1 MRKLIVSGAIRLSVY
16 ALTLIGAMA
25 GSVIGAFEILPEGR
39 ALRIVLLVVAC
50 LCVVCNIW
58 LKWQDTIEAERKE
71 ETIEDL
77 RGKLDSQSKMMN
89 TLMANSEPSA
99 PTLRLVQKRFA
110 KLLTSRGWHEF
121 AVMDF
126 ESPKDNLTAF
136 VCKGKG
142 GRGERI
148 MWLHAH
154 EINLLSTICNDV
166 EFENVAMDILDKAAL
181 PANGTVVEDWN
192 LIPDVVMPVML
203 IAYDVSGAR
212 LDAQGNRIY
221 FPMPTLDV
229 EKHQDDPNI
238 EFADYRGKSC
248 AWVCFESQFLSS
260 LFGCSRVELSQ
271 KVVAKISEFGM

>member
-99 PTLRLVQKRFA
+99 PTLRLVQNGGMSQSHA
-110 KLLTSRGWHEF
+110 CH
-121 AVMDF
+121 
-126 ESPKDNLTAF
+126 SP
-136 VCKGKG
+136 
-142 GRGERI
+142 
-148 MWLHAH
+148 
-154 EINLLSTICNDV
+154 
-166 EFENVAMDILDKAAL
+166 VAIVGAACS
-181 PANGTVVEDWN
+181 PQPCTY
-192 LIPDVVMPVML
+192 PDL
-203 IAYDVSGAR
+203 
-212 LDAQGNRIY
+212 
-221 FPMPTLDV
+221 
-229 EKHQDDPNI
+229 
-238 EFADYRGKSC
+238 
-248 AWVCFESQFLSS
+248 
-260 LFGCSRVELSQ
+260 
-271 KVVAKISEFGM
+271 